1 MVPAVLCLGGKLSVG
16 LGNAR
21 LVGAVATVLL
31 AFWKKTLLFTMEAGM
46 VYSEMFSGISRA
58 AGGFISDIA
67 EPINALAC
75 GQSA

>member
-46 VYSEMFSGISRA
+46 VFLRCSLGYQGL
-58 AGGFISDIA
+58 
-67 EPINALAC
+67 LADL
-75 GQSA
+75 SAI